1 MDKEE
6 TQTLMGTRE
15 AMQGNL
21 LVLREYA
28 RQVVVG
34 EDNELS
40 SLQDLM
46 GDLMRDYFAQGK
58 SLKLTERDLVV
69 LLYKDIL

>member
-1 MDKEE
+1 MDKEK

-28 RQVVVG
+28 RRVVVE

-58 SLKLTERDLVV
+58 CLKLTERDLVV